1 MNQRITLG
9 FIKSQLIEKLMSV
22 GEQERESK
30 VSLFAKHAFKYYLV
44 GGIGVLV
51 NLGILYALKEYAGL
65 WYLVSSAIAIYV
77 SMTTNFLLN
86 KSWTFRDTMVKQST
100 LFMYIKFIFISVIG
114 MLIQLGFNYIFVNEM
129 HMYYLL
135 AAFISIV
142 IASGVNFVLN
152 RKITFGIRL

>member
-1 MNQRITLG
+1 MNQRISLG
-9 FIKSQLIEKLMSV
+9 FIKSQFVVRLMAV
-22 GEQERESK
+22 GEQERPSK

-86 KSWTFRDTMVKQST
+86 KSWTFRDTMVKQSA
-100 LFMYIKFIFISVIG
+100 LFMYIKFIGISIIG